1 MDQGVK
7 EEVQKLLAQRRP
19 APKLPFSRLFLKLGA
34 GYAAMA
40 LFTAAALVYTS
51 VNLYLINSSIRKRI
65 ATTDIPVVTALIK
78 MRSSLLVQ
86 ENFRGKYAIFRD
98 PGFIELFRQRH
109 NDVAANLAL
118 LERSRS
124 VPNIALLKK
133 LYLDYHNASETL
145 FTAQPQEQGQ
155 RVSALQLIALLDEMY
170 LERQA
175 LMQALLDVADEQQVK
190 TVRWGIGIS
199 CAGFLLAFLLARVS
213 LSRVDLALRNLQKET
228 HRIAS
233 GNFQYHPLVP
243 SVAEIS
249 ELVEDFNQIA
259 GRILNMEQASQESE
273 ALSRLPGNQAIERV
287 IEAPL
292 ASGTPFSVCHLEVDD
307 FPALLAQ
314 YGYAASARLVFET
327 GGLCHRIVAEFG
339 APEDFAGHAGG
350 ERFVLVLARERVE
363 AACQALIAEF
373 AARAAQLVPPAPGP
387 GPEQGRRPSVSLAV
401 IDCDGRS
408 CTRTLE
414 ITRAAVQLG
423 KDLQQGEGGRW
434 QRIEIGGEG

>member
-7 EEVQKLLAQRRP
+7 EEVQKLLAQQKP

-51 VNLYLINSSIRKRI
+51 VNLYLINSSIHKRI

-124 VPNIALLKK
+124 VPNIALLQK
-133 LYLDYHNASETL
+133 LYRDYHNASETL
-145 FTAQPQEQGQ
+145 FTAQPQELGQ
-155 RVSALQLIALLDEMY
+155 RVSALQLIALLDELY

-175 LMQALLDVADEQQVK
+175 LMQTLLDVADEQQVK

-199 CAGFLLAFLLARVS
+199 CAGFLLAFVLARVS
-213 LSRVDLALRNLQKET
+213 VYRVDLALRNLQKET

-233 GNFQYHPLVP
+233 GNFQFHPLVP
-243 SVAEIS
+243 SVAEIRD
-249 ELVEDFNQIA
+249 LVDDFNQIA
-259 GRILNMEQASQESE
+259 GRILNMEQASQEAE

-287 IEAPL
+287 IETRL

-327 GGLCHRIVAEFG
+327 GALCHRIVAEFG

-363 AACQALIAEF
+363 TACQALIAEF
-373 AARAAQLVPPAPGP
+373 AAQAAQLLPPASGS
-387 GPEQGRRPSVSLAV
+387 GTVQGRRPSVSLAV

-408 CTRTLE
+408 CVRTLE

-434 QRIEIGGEG
+434 QRIEIGG